1 MITPIEYTPET
12 VIEMGQCYIGMPNSV
27 YHSQEGISKSSLD
40 RFADSPYKYFYGK
53 PIKQTKAM
61 VVGSATHA
69 FVVEHDVFYKT
80 FMVEPKFDDC
90 LSTDAAMKAWLKERG
105 QTGYSTKKGSELI
118 DLCYRC
124 DPELKFEA
132 IERKKWEEYIGIES
146 IMKSDHEDAI
156 FGVKTAIKSDGEHA
170 YILSEDTF
178 ESVEG
183 MKKALLSN
191 SAARK
196 YLKAEGFTEIS
207 FFTTDPI
214 TGIKIRIR
222 FDKLAFIDGQW
233 YGFDLKKTQ
242 SIKWRDTSNTLAK
255 YRYHVQAAFY
265 SYVFKLVTG
274 IELAGFI
281 FGFVEEEFPHVVAVG
296 PLDDLSFNIGCE
308 VFRADLNLY
317 AEYKRGDI
325 VAHNDEDE
333 TIFSLPDY
341 FLREFEQE
349 II

>member
-1 MITPIEYTPET
+1 MSYQAVEIPPNGEFKMLKAIKWTIET
-12 VIEMGQCYIGMPNSV
+12 VIEMGKCYIGMPNSV
-27 YHSQEGISKSSLD
+27 YHAQDGISKSSLD

-53 PIKQTKAM
+53 PMNQTRAM
-61 VVGSATHA
+61 IIGSAIHSA
-69 FVVEHDVFYKT
+69 IL
-80 FMVEPKFDDC
+80 EPNLFPFEYTLKPDYSHC
-90 LSTDAAMKAWLKERG
+90 LSTDADMKAWLKSRG
-105 QTGYSTKKGSELI
+105 QAGYSAMKKPELI
-118 DLCYRC
+118 EFIGRC
-124 DPELKFEA
+124 DETVKFKFQEEA
-132 IERKKWEEYIGIES
+132 AFVSMHPNVE
-146 IMKSDHEDAI
+146 
-156 FGVKTAIKSDGEHA
+156 
-170 YILSEDTF
+170 ILNET
-178 ESVEG
+178 EMEKIEG
-183 MKKALLSN
+183 MQKAVFGN
-191 SAARK
+191 KGANK
-196 YLKAEGFTEIS
+196 YLAAEGFTEIS

-317 AEYKRGDI
+317 AEYERGDI
-325 VAHNDEDE
+325 VAHNDEE
-333 TIFSLPDY
+333 EIIFSLPDY
-341 FLREFEQE
+341 VLREFEQE